1 MNIQQATHQ
10 LETAVRC
17 YTARDE
23 NGMPLVPPEAQRPLF
38 LIGPPGVGKTDVVA
52 QVARRLGVG
61 LVSYTM
67 THHTRQSALGLPQI
81 RTRRFGGEERA
92 VTEYTM
98 SELLAGVYRHMEVS
112 GCTAG
117 ILFLDEINCVS
128 ETLTPAMLELLQHK
142 RFGEYA
148 LPEGWVIV
156 CAGNPEKYNRAA
168 HAFDPVTLDRLRV
181 LQIEPDLAAWQ
192 EYAAQRQV
200 HPSVRGYLR
209 LKPEDFFR
217 AEGERIVTARSWMNL
232 SDMMLALEQGGGAAD
247 ALLFG
252 QYLQCGEVAER
263 FALYHALCRGVAA
276 GFSLDAVLEGRDEAA
291 EARFAQAGF
300 DEALCAAMLLS
311 DALNARICS
320 AEETRERAQRLRYFA
335 EGAIR
340 ERGSGTIID
349 AARENLSRMERALAV
364 RRSVNAISVEE
375 EARERALHSEIRACI
390 AALYGAG
397 DARSALMEQLRLAE
411 KEAMNK
417 RGALVRELS
426 HALEFA
432 QRAFADVHVRVIFLS
447 ELERNDVTLRFLKAN
462 LPEPLEALR
471 SGADPDRRAKALRQA
486 LAGEN
491 LTKLTGE
498 RG

>member
-1 MNIQQATHQ
+1 
-10 LETAVRC
+10 
-17 YTARDE
+17 
-23 NGMPLVPPEAQRPLF
+23 
-38 LIGPPGVGKTDVVA
+38 
-52 QVARRLGVG
+52 
-61 LVSYTM
+61 M

-98 SELLAGVYRHMEVS
+98 SELLAGVYRHMEAS
-112 GCTAG
+112 GCKAG

-232 SDMMLALEQGGGAAD
+232 SDMMLALERSGGAAD

-252 QYLQCGEVAER
+252 QYL
-263 FALYHALCRGVAA
+263 
-276 GFSLDAVLEGRDEAA
+276 
-291 EARFAQAGF
+291 
-300 DEALCAAMLLS
+300 
-311 DALNARICS
+311 
-320 AEETRERAQRLRYFA
+320 
-335 EGAIR
+335 
-340 ERGSGTIID
+340 
-349 AARENLSRMERALAV
+349 
-364 RRSVNAISVEE
+364 
-375 EARERALHSEIRACI
+375 
-390 AALYGAG
+390 
-397 DARSALMEQLRLAE
+397 
-411 KEAMNK
+411 
-417 RGALVRELS
+417 
-426 HALEFA
+426 
-432 QRAFADVHVRVIFLS
+432 
-447 ELERNDVTLRFLKAN
+447 
-462 LPEPLEALR
+462 
-471 SGADPDRRAKALRQA
+471 
-486 LAGEN
+486 
-491 LTKLTGE
+491 
-498 RG
+498 

>member
-1 MNIQQATHQ
+1 MNIQQAIDQ

-17 YTARDE
+17 YTALDE
-23 NGMPLVPPEAQRPLF
+23 MGMPLVPPEAQRPMF

-81 RTRRFGGEERA
+81 RTRRFGGEECA

-98 SELLAGVYRHMEVS
+98 SELLAGVYRHMEAS
-112 GCTAG
+112 GCKQG

-340 ERGSGTIID
+340 EQGSGTIID

-491 LTKLTGE
+491 LTKLT
-498 RG
+498 

>member
-1 MNIQQATHQ
+1 MNIHQATHQ

-491 LTKLTGE
+491 LTKLT
-498 RG
+498 